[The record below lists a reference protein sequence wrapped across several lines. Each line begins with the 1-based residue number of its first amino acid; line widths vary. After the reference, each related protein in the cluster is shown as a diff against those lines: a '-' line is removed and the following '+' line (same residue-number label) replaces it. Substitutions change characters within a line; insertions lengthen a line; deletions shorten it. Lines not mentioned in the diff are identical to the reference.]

1 MTPDQLTF
9 PALLDA
15 TEDASAVHQSA
26 FFWATGLQLGLLAA
40 AAVTAL
46 IPEGHF
52 GNAGPIVTLLLFLGA
67 LAIQLGGIASKA
79 EGRWYDARAAAE
91 SIKTASWEF
100 AVGGEAFRL
109 DDDTAEG
116 RYLDVLKRVLA
127 NVKLLDI
134 GAVGSG
140 NASATPSMKALRAK
154 DRPER
159 AAAYLSG
166 RVEDQVRWY
175 STKAAD
181 NKRLAR
187 QFGIAVVLVEGVAV
201 LVGLL
206 RVSGSVGPDYL
217 GPFAACAAGLVG
229 WVQAKKYSN
238 LAQAYA
244 VTSHEV
250 SLVPATLDPSQS
262 EESWAQAVHDAEAA
276 FSREHTMWQA
286 RRQGPV

>member
-1 MTPDQLTF
+1 MTTDQLAF

-15 TEDASAVHQSA
+15 TEEASASHQST
-26 FFWATGLQLGLLAA
+26 FFWATGLQLGLLAGA
-40 AAVTAL
+40 AAAAL
-46 IPEGHF
+46 IPAGRF
-52 GNAGPIVTLLLFLGA
+52 GNLGPITTLVLFLGA
-67 LAIQLGGIASKA
+67 LAIQLGGIASRA
-79 EGRWYDARAAAE
+79 ERRWYDARAAAE

-109 DDDTAEG
+109 DDVTAEG

-127 NVKLLDI
+127 NVGSLHV
-134 GAVGSG
+134 GAAGTG
-140 NASATPSMKALRAK
+140 NASATPSMKSLRGK
-154 DRPER
+154 DRAHR
-159 AAAYLSG
+159 AATYLSG

-175 STKAAD
+175 STKAAR
-181 NKRLAR
+181 NKRLAAR
-187 QFGIAVVLVEGVAV
+187 FGIAVVVVESAAV
-201 LVGLL
+201 LLGLL
-206 RVSGSVGPDYL
+206 RVSGSLGSDYL
-217 GPFAACAAGLVG
+217 GPLAACAAGLVG
-229 WVQAKKYSN
+229 WMQAKKYSN

-250 SLVPATLDPSQS
+250 SLVPATLDPAQS